1 MSSRVESYLNERKS
15 SGGTLANEWLEFE
28 SLYQSRLWHELTLR
42 VQLFVHRDELQ
53 QGDQLIKFYENFLSD
68 FEHRINQ
75 LALVEIIIP
84 ITRTFKQVDQ
94 AIQFVQQIRE
104 KVKAN
109 SLAILLCDITIGKAY
124 LITKNLPETKKIIE
138 DLAPKFD
145 ELDHL
150 TTVHSRYYDLA
161 SNYYRVMGNHSE
173 YYQNALKYL
182 GKLNFST
189 KISLK
194 FIFLLGCI
202 DNSSIPV
209 KEKAERAFNLGLA
222 ALLAENVYNF
232 GEILQHPVL
241 DALKDTREQWLIDLL
256 QSFNIGDVEKYET
269 LKSIWQVQPDLRM
282 AEPILQR
289 KINLLCLMD
298 MIFAAGGTRAL
309 NFNDV
314 AKRTKLSNDQV
325 ELLAMQAL
333 SLGLIRGS
341 IDQVDEKLNMHW
353 VKPRVLDL
361 RQVST
366 LKKRLDQWTND
377 VKQMSTLVEQQAG
390 DILS

>member
-1 MSSRVESYLNERKS
+1 MSSRVEHYLTERKAI
-15 SGGTLANEWLEFE
+15 GGSLANDWLEFE

-42 VQLFVHRDELQ
+42 VTSFVHREELQ
-53 QGDQLIKFYENFLSD
+53 QGDQLKSFYENFLSD

-84 ITRTFKQVDQ
+84 ISRTFKQVDE
-94 AIQFVQQIRE
+94 AIQFIKQVRE

-109 SLAILLCDITIGKAY
+109 SLAVLLCDITIGKAY
-124 LITKNLPETKKIIE
+124 LVTKNLNETKAIIE
-138 DLAPKFD
+138 DLTPKFE

-150 TTVHSRYYDLA
+150 TTVHSRFYDLA
-161 SNYYRVMGNHSE
+161 SNYYRVMGNHSD

-182 GKLNFST
+182 G
-189 KISLK
+189 
-194 FIFLLGCI
+194 CI
-202 DNSSIPV
+202 DISSMV
-209 KEKAERAFNLGLA
+209 LKEKAERAFNLGLA

-241 DALKDTREQWLIDLL
+241 DALKNTREQWLIDLL
-256 QSFNIGDVEKYET
+256 QAFNIGDVEKYEA
-269 LKSIWQVQPDLRM
+269 LKPVWQIQPDLRV
-282 AEPILQR
+282 AEEILKR
-289 KINLLCLMD
+289 KITLLCLMD
-298 MIFAAGGTRAL
+298 MIFVAGGVRAL
-309 NFNDV
+309 SFTDV
-314 AKRTKLSNDQV
+314 ATRTKLSPEQV

-333 SLGLIRGS
+333 SLGLIRGN

-361 RQVST
+361 RQVGT

-377 VKQMSTLVEQQAG
+377 VKQMSSLVEHQAE

>member
-1 MSSRVESYLNERKS
+1 MSSRVENYLSERKS
-15 SGGTLANEWLEFE
+15 IGGLLANEWIELE

-42 VQLFVHRDELQ
+42 VTSFVHRDELQ
-53 QGDQLIKFYENFLSD
+53 QGDQLKTFYENFLSD

-84 ITRTFKQVDQ
+84 ITRTFKHVDE
-94 AIQFVQQIRE
+94 AIQFIQQIRE

-109 SLAILLCDITIGKAY
+109 SLAVLLCDITIGKAY
-124 LITKNLPETKKIIE
+124 LVTKNLNETKRIIE
-138 DLAPKFD
+138 DLTPKFD
-145 ELDHL
+145 EIDHL
-150 TTVHSRYYDLA
+150 TTVHSRFYDLA

-182 GKLNFST
+182 G
-189 KISLK
+189 
-194 FIFLLGCI
+194 CI
-202 DNSSIPV
+202 DNSSMAL

-241 DALKDTREQWLIDLL
+241 DALKNTREQWLIDLL
-256 QSFNIGDVEKYET
+256 QAFNIGDVEKYES
-269 LKSIWQVQPDLRM
+269 LKSVFQIQPDLRM
-282 AEPILQR
+282 AEIILKR
-289 KINLLCLMD
+289 KITLLCLMD
-298 MIFAAGGTRAL
+298 MIFAAGGARAL
-309 NFNDV
+309 SFSDV
-314 AKRTKLSNDQV
+314 SKRTKLPIEQI

-361 RQVST
+361 RQVVT

-377 VKQMSTLVEQQAG
+377 VTHMSTLVEHQAA